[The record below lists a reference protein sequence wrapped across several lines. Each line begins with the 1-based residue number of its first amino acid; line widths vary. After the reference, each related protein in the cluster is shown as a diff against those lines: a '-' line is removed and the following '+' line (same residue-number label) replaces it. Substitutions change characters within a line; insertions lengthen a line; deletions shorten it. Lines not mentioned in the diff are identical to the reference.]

1 MGKKIRNKNS
11 KAKNCGNKNLRS
23 NLRDKDFKN
32 NFWRKKIEVNI
43 LEAKLNNIWE
53 LNFGIKLSQQLK
65 LGKEEKIKKRKGKKI
80 GHKCF
85 EIGKF

>member
-1 MGKKIRNKNS
+1 LEN
-11 KAKNCGNKNLRS
+11 
-23 NLRDKDFKN
+23 
-32 NFWRKKIEVNI
+32 KKIEVNI

-65 LGKEEKIKKRKGKKI
+65 LGKEEKIKKSKGKEI

>member
-1 MGKKIRNKNS
+1 
-11 KAKNCGNKNLRS
+11 
-23 NLRDKDFKN
+23 
-32 NFWRKKIEVNI
+32 

-65 LGKEEKIKKRKGKKI
+65 LGKEEKIKKKEI

>member
-1 MGKKIRNKNS
+1 
-11 KAKNCGNKNLRS
+11 
-23 NLRDKDFKN
+23 
-32 NFWRKKIEVNI
+32 

-65 LGKEEKIKKRKGKKI
+65 LGKEEKKRKGKEI

>member
-1 MGKKIRNKNS
+1 M
-11 KAKNCGNKNLRS
+11 
-23 NLRDKDFKN
+23 
-32 NFWRKKIEVNI
+32 EVNI

-65 LGKEEKIKKRKGKKI
+65 LGKEEKIKKKKGKKI